1 MATIDRILDRFY
13 RISTFDDKIGI
24 TFNQYLLLDDKPTL
38 MHTGAAPI
46 FNEVIE
52 AISKVARPQDLAYVF
67 VSHFEADECGSIV
80 RFQEVAPGLVPV
92 CPAVTAR
99 QLSGFGL
106 CQKALA
112 MKPGDSLDLSLNL
125 GQRRLRFLAYPSE
138 MHLWEG
144 LIAYEETDRVLFTS
158 DLFIR
163 RGQPEKPLVDGK
175 RAEFQDIPAMSIPS
189 PEGRQACL
197 ESIKVLDIRIMALG
211 HGPAVQITG

>member
-13 RISTFDDKIGI
+13 RISTFDNKIGI

-38 MHTGAAPI
+38 MHTGSAPM
-46 FNEVIE
+46 FNEVLE

-67 VSHFEADECGSIV
+67 ISHFEADECGSLA
-80 RFQEVAPGLVPV
+80 RFLEVTRDLVPV
-92 CPAVTAR
+92 CPAVTGR
-99 QLSGFGL
+99 QLQGFGL
-106 CQKALA
+106 CQNALA
-112 MKPGDSLDLSLNL
+112 VKPGDTLDL

-144 LIAYEETDRVLFTS
+144 LIAYEETDKILFTS

-163 RGQPEKPLVDGK
+163 RGPTEQAVVDGK

-197 ESIKVLDIRIMALG
+197 ESIKALDISIMALG